1 MHQACLPSPGRT
13 IRGRLRWASAPL
25 LAAGC
30 VAVGSFSSGCG
41 SRTAPAP
48 ATGSPPPVAAA
59 PTAPEA
65 DEDGQVATRNIIRKS
80 LPPDSVSMILE
91 YTVMLPDANGNETP
105 VDPHEHVFKIGDEI
119 AVRIKPDD
127 DVYVYVFNKGPTG
140 TLTIL
145 LPTDGEQPPR
155 VAKGQEISLPEADF
169 FQFAPPA
176 GKEELL
182 VVATYEPSDN
192 VRLLAR
198 NTFAAQA
205 GKQDGGLESKSDGE
219 GSAAKAALDNL
230 TSGVVTRG
238 TSPKLSGKAPAR
250 AKTHVFPPEPG
261 SPSNLA
267 VTYGAAGAGKP
278 EMILSIPLVSRA
290 GDDAGAAPAP

>member
-1 MHQACLPSPGRT
+1 MHQTRFSCPRRT
-13 IRGRLRWASAPL
+13 RGGRLRWAVTPL

-30 VAVGSFSSGCG
+30 VAVGAMSGGCS

-48 ATGSPPPVAAA
+48 ATGSSPPVAMA

-65 DEDGQVATRNIIRKS
+65 DEDGQVVTRNIIRKS
-80 LPPDSVSMILE
+80 LPPDTVSMVLE
-91 YTVMLPDANGNETP
+91 YTVMLLDTNSNETP
-105 VDPHEHVFKIGDEI
+105 VDPHDHTFKIGDEI

-140 TLTIL
+140 ELTIL
-145 LPTDGEQPPR
+145 LPTSSEQPPR

-176 GKEELL
+176 GQEDLL

-198 NTFAAQA
+198 KTFAAQA

-238 TSPKLSGKAPAR
+238 TSPRLSRQAPAR

-261 SPSNLA
+261 SSSNLA

-290 GDDAGAAPAP
+290 GDDTGAAP